1 MKLGKIEIVDV
12 PDTTKTCLSCGDFAI
27 AHVSMF
33 IKLIAPPF
41 YVYRYICDCGW
52 LDPVAYHS
60 HYLPPLLQEMAPD
73 RWDFADKLG
82 ETK

>member
-1 MKLGKIEIVDV
+1 MEVEIVVV
-12 PDTTKTCLSCGDFAI
+12 PDTSKKCPKCKDFAI

-41 YVYRYICDCGW
+41 YVYRYICSCGW
-52 LDPVAYHS
+52 PDPIAYHS

-73 RWDFADKLG
+73 RWDWG
-82 ETK
+82 EHYGEDR